1 MYIEHFDKCSDLK
14 NIIYKSSDPNSLT
27 DKCAELEELYNDY
40 EKHGHLYYG
49 NDEAVTK
56 KEPLDLSIFNV
67 FNISNINLFDNLN
80 VGNVNTSGIILILIF
95 VMLVTNIY
103 IAIPLVPFM
112 LVGSVM
118 VSVFAIILAIMLL
131 FLIYY
136 LFS

>member
-14 NIIYKSSDPNSLT
+14 TIIYKSSDPNSLT
-27 DKCAELEELYNDY
+27 DKCAELEEIYNDY

-56 KEPLDLSIFNV
+56 NEPLDLSIFNLS
-67 FNISNINLFDNLN
+67 NIFNINLLNNLN
-80 VGNVNTSGIILILIF
+80 IENVNTSGLILIF
-95 VMLVTNIY
+95 ILIMLVTNIY

-112 LVGSVM
+112 VVGSVM
-118 VSVFAIILAIMLL
+118 VSVFAIMLAIILL

>member
-27 DKCAELEELYNDY
+27 DKCAELEEIYNDY

-56 KEPLDLSIFNV
+56 NEPLDLSIFNL
-67 FNISNINLFDNLN
+67 SNINLLDNLN
-80 VGNVNTSGIILILIF
+80 VENVNTSGLILIF
-95 VMLVTNIY
+95 ILIMLVTNIY

-112 LVGSVM
+112 VVGSVM
-118 VSVFAIILAIMLL
+118 VSVFAIMLAIILL

>member
-27 DKCAELEELYNDY
+27 DKCAELEDIYYDY

-49 NDEAVTK
+49 NDKAVIK
-56 KEPLDLSIFNV
+56 NEPLDLSIFNV
-67 FNISNINLFDNLN
+67 SNILNINLLDNLN
-80 VGNVNTSGIILILIF
+80 VKNVNTGGLILIF
-95 VMLVTNIY
+95 ILIMLVTNIY

-112 LVGSVM
+112 LAGSVM
-118 VSVFAIILAIMLL
+118 VSVYAIILAIMLL
-131 FLIYY
+131 FLIYN

>member
-14 NIIYKSSDPNSLT
+14 TIIYKSSDPNSLT
-27 DKCAELEELYNDY
+27 DKCAELEEIYNDY

-56 KEPLDLSIFNV
+56 KEPLDLSIFN
-67 FNISNINLFDNLN
+67 ISNINLLNNLN
-80 VGNVNTSGIILILIF
+80 IGNVNTSGLILMFILI
-95 VMLVTNIY
+95 MLVTNIY

-112 LVGSVM
+112 LAGSVM
-118 VSVFAIILAIMLL
+118 VSVYAIVLAIMLL
-131 FLIYY
+131 FLIYN